1 MKVEKQNATTASKKD
16 TSQEI
21 ALKAKLI
28 AKKQSSATTAMKLG
42 TSQEIAQVRMVVN
55 DILIDF

>member
-55 DILIDF
+55 DIL